1 MVSAKARRLWALSG
15 GVLVGYAVGGAHNLT
30 TGGADIWAVSLIGGL
45 GLGAMA
51 AALVR
56 DQ

>member
-1 MVSAKARRLWALSG
+1 MVGAKARRLWALAG
-15 GVLVGYAVGGAHNLT
+15 GVLVGYSVGGVHALNH
-30 TGGADIWAVSLIGGL
+30 GGDSIWAVSLIGGL

-56 DQ
+56 D